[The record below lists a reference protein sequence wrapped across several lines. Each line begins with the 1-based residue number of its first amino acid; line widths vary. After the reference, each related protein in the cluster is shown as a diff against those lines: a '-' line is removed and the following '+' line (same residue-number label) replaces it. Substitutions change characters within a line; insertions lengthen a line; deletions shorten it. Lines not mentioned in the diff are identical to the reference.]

1 AWRLAPER
9 PYRSAHVHPRPRS
22 AAAAAH
28 RRPGQVLRAQLS
40 EQRAVV
46 RVEKPGRH
54 CTLQDLGRPGHRL
67 AGVPP
72 GGAMDRFAIAAAN
85 RLVGNPESAGALE
98 ALLEGPALVALE
110 GCLVAVGGGDFQPRV
125 NGVEAPGWTAFWLA
139 PGDRLS
145 FAGRRSGARAYVACA
160 GGLAGDRWL
169 GSVATYQLVGRGGLE
184 GRPLRAGDELALAAE
199 PAHPAVVGGRLPGR
213 GGCGARRP
221 TAGGAAAAGPAP
233 AVPRNLGYRRSGRVV
248 DLARPAGRHRV
259 STADFEQYADYTEW
273 YVWAKRNLSIESSVC
288 HAAAAAASGVIASG
302 GTREQAIEAA
312 RRSFSSGAHALPD
325 PADGRSRTCAEWF
338 VWARRVLG
346 GVREQQHAAAAA
358 ALRTL
363 DQGQGAN
370 LAMANARVAAGMGAP
385 EGPPAPPTGP
395 SPAMP
400 YAPVGVPT

>member
-1 AWRLAPER
+1 
-9 PYRSAHVHPRPRS
+9 
-22 AAAAAH
+22 
-28 RRPGQVLRAQLS
+28 LS
-40 EQRAVV
+40 EQRAVL
-46 RVEKPGRH
+46 RVEKPGLH

-199 PAHPAVVGGRLPGR
+199 PAHPAVVGRRLPEDRRPAYGDEPDLATIRGPHFERLGAASRRRLFSTWWEVSREADRMGYRLQGDPLELRGEELISFGLAFGCVQVPASGQPILLMADHQTAGGYPAVAGVARAALPLAAQLLPGR
-213 GGCGARRP
+213 RLRFRE
-221 TAGGAAAAGPAP
+221 T
-233 AVPRNLGYRRSGRVV
+233 
-248 DLARPAGRHRV
+248 
-259 STADFEQYADYTEW
+259 
-273 YVWAKRNLSIESSVC
+273 SVTD
-288 HAAAAAASGVIASG
+288 A
-302 GTREQAIEAA
+302 Q
-312 RRSFSSGAHALPD
+312 
-325 PADGRSRTCAEWF
+325 AEW
-338 VWARRVLG
+338 WT
-346 GVREQQHAAAAA
+346 
-358 ALRTL
+358 LRAQL
-363 DQGQGAN
+363 DAI
-370 LAMANARVAAGMGAP
+370 A
-385 EGPPAPPTGP
+385 
-395 SPAMP
+395 
-400 YAPVGVPT
+400 